1 MFTKKV
7 FFFFICVLMLG
18 VCPMSVKAQQKQK
31 FDIVKFELNQLDGTA
46 SNAKYKKIDGSG
58 NLYAIIKVRATG
70 EDTGGLNEF
79 LFNFNSL
86 KSIVED
92 KGDEL
97 WVYVQKNAKVVT
109 ISREGYTTLRNFDLK
124 MTLEAGKTYNM
135 EIATYGRMNPAVISE
150 LNVQMLQFRI
160 TPATSGLVIMYR
172 QEGADEYEL
181 FGQTGNDGVVG
192 KNLSFGTYEYKVM
205 SNSFFTSTGRVKLY
219 DSEKVHVENV
229 NLKGNLS
236 EFNVL
241 APTGANIYIDN
252 EFKGKGSWKGSLPNG
267 SYILECRQEGFR
279 TSTQQ
284 ITVEPGATKDY
295 VINLTPIT
303 GIISVA
309 SNPAGATVLIDG
321 VESGTTPCN
330 IKNVLTGT
338 RKLTVTKQGY
348 NPVST
353 EIYVEESKMSKMNF
367 VLDDGLL
374 VSVNSNP
381 SGAQLFIDGEYKQLT
396 PFSANIT
403 PGKHLV
409 ELKHKGYKT
418 YKENVLFNKNN
429 PTHYAKLKKT
439 MMSYYFQANCLI
451 RLNRESYSVG
461 ASVGAYYNNYNL
473 QLDYYY
479 CEAEPVENSY
489 YGYTRDHTVDYIC
502 LRFGYGFTPF
512 SHLRLTPQ
520 LGFGYA
526 MFDRNYER
534 YYIGGGH
541 ITTNYCNGG
550 DGVYGTLALRAE
562 YGILPWLS
570 VTLTPE
576 YRFPLTPSYEWG
588 YDYCAFDDAVNDFR
602 INLGVAFGF

>member
-7 FFFFICVLMLG
+7 FFFFFCVLMLG

-46 SNAKYKKIDGSG
+46 SNAQYKKIDGSG

-109 ISREGYTTLRNFDLK
+109 ISREGYTPVHNFDLK
-124 MTLEAGKTYNM
+124 MTLQAGKTYNM
-135 EIATYGRMNPAVISE
+135 EIATYGRMDPSVVSK
-150 LNVQMLQFRI
+150 LNVQMLQFRV
-160 TPATSGLVIMYR
+160 TPATSGLVVMYR

-396 PFSANIT
+396 PFSANVT

-429 PTHYAKLKKT
+429 PTHYAKLKDS
-439 MMSYYFQANCLI
+439 MMSYYFQANCQYG
-451 RLNRESYSVG
+451 LNKSLLPGVSI
-461 ASVGAYYNNYNL
+461 GAYYKNFNA
-473 QLDYYY
+473 QFDYYFGEECVIDEWEDEY
-479 CEAEPVENSY
+479 EHSVN
-489 YGYTRDHTVDYIC
+489 YIG
-502 LRFGYGFTPF
+502 LRLGYGVKLA
-512 SHLRLTPQ
+512 SCVRLTPQ
-520 LGFGYA
+520 LGCGYVNIGEGV
-526 MFDRNYER
+526 DRE
-534 YYIGGGH
+534 H
-541 ITTNYCNGG
+541 FYCYCYGVE
-550 DGVYGTLALRAE
+550 GVYGTLALRAE

-570 VTLTPE
+570 VSLTPE
-576 YRFPLTPSYEWG
+576 YRFTISDNEDIYSDCFKG
-588 YDYCAFDDAVNDFR
+588 IVQDFR

>member
-1 MFTKKV
+1 MFAKKV
-7 FFFFICVLMLG
+7 FFFFFCVLMLG
-18 VCPMSVKAQQKQK
+18 ACPMSVKAQQKQK

-46 SNAKYKKIDGSG
+46 SNAQYKKIDGSG

-70 EDTGGLNEF
+70 EDTRGLNEF

-97 WVYVQKNAKVVT
+97 WVYVQKNAKMVN
-109 ISREGYTTLRNFDLK
+109 ISREGYAPVRNFDLK
-124 MTLEAGKTYNM
+124 MTLQAGKTYNM
-135 EIATYGRMNPAVISE
+135 EIATYGRMDPSVISK
-150 LNVQMLQFRI
+150 LNVQMLQFRV
-160 TPATSGLVIMYR
+160 TPATSGLVVMYR
-172 QEGADEYEL
+172 QEGAGEYEL

-229 NLKGNLS
+229 NLNGNLS
-236 EFNVL
+236 EFYVL

-284 ITVEPGATKDY
+284 ITVEPGAAKDY
-295 VINLTPIT
+295 VVNLTPIT
-303 GIISVA
+303 GLISVA

-321 VESGTTPCN
+321 VEMGTTPCN

-338 RKLTVTKQGY
+338 RKLTVTKPGY
-348 NPVST
+348 NPTIT
-353 EIYVEESKMSKMNF
+353 EVYVEEGKMSKMNI
-367 VLDDGLL
+367 VLDDVLQ
-374 VSVNSNP
+374 VSVGSNP

-403 PGKHLV
+403 PGNHLV
-409 ELKHKGYKT
+409 ELKHNGYKT
-418 YKENVLFNKNN
+418 YKENVLFDKNN
-429 PTHYAKLKKT
+429 PTHYAKLKNT
-439 MMSYYFQANCLI
+439 MNNYYFQANCQYGLGGS
-451 RLNRESYSVG
+451 LLPG
-461 ASVGAYYNNYNL
+461 ASIGAYYKNFNA
-473 QLDYYY
+473 QLDCYFGEE
-479 CEAEPVENSY
+479 CVI
-489 YGYTRDHTVDYIC
+489 GYSGSEYEHSVNYIG
-502 LRFGYGFTPF
+502 LRLGYGVKLA
-512 SHLRLTPQ
+512 SCVRLTPQ
-520 LGFGYA
+520 LGGGYV
-526 MFDRNYER
+526 NIGQGIWYHEGYESPC
-534 YYIGGGH
+534 
-541 ITTNYCNGG
+541 YCE
-550 DGVYGTLALRAE
+550 GVEGVCGTLALRAE

-570 VTLTPE
+570 VSLTPE
-576 YRFPLTPSYEWG
+576 YRIPISSNEDIWSDCFKEI
-588 YDYCAFDDAVNDFR
+588 VQDFR